1 MTVETGQAALPP
13 DPLASQRG
21 ALLGQLL
28 GAQFDLE
35 RAIAALV
42 QSGASTVA
50 ADAQLRAL
58 TGLQARIGTASPS
71 ELRSLTAE
79 IASAVLLAQQAAST
93 AQNEA
98 VAERGSNLA
107 ANIVQAAAEAHD
119 AMHAAIDHLR
129 DFDPYLHFASAA
141 DEAAYRQREAER
153 LAYIKAQEAKHTP
166 EGELNASGAAVG
178 QMVDAKAHGA
188 GASPAFQER
197 ADNLVRAAENLREQ
211 VRASGGSTKEF
222 DDRLREDV
230 RRILKS
236 KGLSDAEIDA
246 QFAAHHGSALEV
258 AKSYLHDG
266 RDLRA
271 LEIAATRADKQ
282 LPPQDVSVEG
292 RRSPTSVDVDTLANA
307 AALLKASGVT
317 VTVPTNSS
325 DPAHGV
331 TTQVRSPQPAV
342 QLG

>member
-1 MTVETGQAALPP
+1 MTVERGQQTATV
-13 DPLASQRG
+13 DPLASQRT

-35 RAIAALV
+35 RAIAALA
-42 QSGASTVA
+42 QSGASTTA
-50 ADAQLRAL
+50 ADAQLQAL

-98 VAERGSNLA
+98 VAERGTNLA

-129 DFDPYLHFASAA
+129 DFDPYLHFASPEE
-141 DEAAYRQREAER
+141 EAAYHQREAER

-188 GASPAFQER
+188 GDCPEFQQR
-197 ADNLVRAAENLREQ
+197 WDALVTTTEKLREQ
-211 VRASGGSTKEF
+211 IRRNGGSTKEF
-222 DDRLREDV
+222 DDRLRDEL
-230 RRILKS
+230 RATLKA
-236 KGLSDAEIDA
+236 KGLTDAEIDA
-246 QFAAHHGSALEV
+246 RFAATPDPLQAVKAYMKGGDDVAQIQRSAQ
-258 AKSYLHDG
+258 
-266 RDLRA
+266 R
-271 LEIAATRADKQ
+271 
-282 LPPQDVSVEG
+282 VETITL
-292 RRSPTSVDVDTLANA
+292 PTSPQAQDDVKNLIASLQAAGVVADVHDANA
-307 AALLKASGVT
+307 S
-317 VTVPTNSS
+317 PS
-325 DPAHGV
+325 HGV
-331 TTQVRSPQPAV
+331 TITSPTPAASRTI
-342 QLG
+342 